1 MKKNLRNGPLM
12 PENKIRALL
21 RMTKLIFLMTVWLL
35 YASSAY
41 ALAQQR
47 ITMHLTDTPV
57 KEILNEFQRQT
68 GKIVIYSSD
77 KLGMSHEINADF
89 QNVDIEFFLN
99 AILKKCGMS
108 WQMEGDYVMIFPMS
122 KKELPQQQEK
132 EVTLTGSVMDREGNP
147 LPGVTVRIKGTN
159 IGVTTQTDGG
169 FVLKTVEMKG
179 MELVFTFVGMK
190 PREVKASYAS
200 PMKVVLEEEITEM
213 EEVVVNGY
221 FNRSQESYTGAQ
233 ITVKAEDLQK
243 VGALNVIE
251 ALNAFE
257 PSIRLNES
265 LAFGSDPNRIPD
277 ITVRGE
283 NGFDLR
289 ESTDDALTNPN
300 RPLYILD
307 GVEVSPTK
315 IYDMDMN
322 RVAQVSILKDASAT
336 ALYGS
341 RGANGVIVVTTV
353 RPRSGQIRVTAN
365 ANFNVSIPD
374 LRDYN
379 MMNAAEKLEYE
390 WNAYYRHY
398 ADPTSHEEESVKN
411 AKLVEYN
418 EKLQEMRRGV
428 NTYWLSQPL
437 QRSLNQRYNLSF
449 EGGDQHFR
457 YGLSLRYDKDKG
469 VMIGSGREKYGIDLI
484 FNYNIGENFFI
495 RNDVLIDNVKGTN
508 SPYGT
513 FANWV
518 RQNPYDRI
526 YDENGNFVTTLS
538 SGDQNPMI
546 DPSLSNFNFNT
557 YLSVQDNFNIDWQ
570 FLKSFRLQGRF
581 SYTKKTGSAEI
592 FKGPSS
598 AEFRSVKEPEKKG
611 SYEMSHSK
619 NDSFDGN
626 ITLSYFKNIDKSTVN
641 MGAGINMTQSISTSD
656 IFQTTGFAND
666 HIDFVGAATRFK
678 ENAVP
683 GGAYDKSRLVGF
695 FVNLNYGW
703 DSRYFLDVSYRTDG
717 SSKFGRDSRFAPFWS
732 VGVAWNVHKEKF
744 WAGNAKNA
752 LKIRASVG
760 TTGATNFSSSQALTL
775 YKYDFQKE
783 YNGYYG
789 VDLKGYGNPRLKWQS
804 TDNYNAGIDL
814 TVWHG
819 RITLNGDVY
828 YKKTRNLLSSVDIV
842 PSTGF
847 DSYVENVGQLK
858 NVGVEGRL
866 RVNIIDQAGDGWKWN
881 VALSAFHNKSK
892 ITRLSSMMERLNQA
906 TALDERKSES
916 PKVPRIYEVGRSLSA
931 LMLVESA
938 GIDPATGNELYI
950 KRDGTRTFEYD
961 GRDRVVVG
969 DIKPKVEGTVT
980 TTLTWKGFNLYMQF
994 RYEVGAKAYNE
1005 TLASKIEGI
1014 WYYYNADRRALYE
1027 RWKNPG
1033 DRAIFRRI
1041 DDSST
1046 PRQTTRLMFD
1056 NNVFSMESLSLA
1068 YTLPLKY
1075 ARMLHTER
1083 IKAQI
1088 STTDLF
1094 RLSTIKQERGTTYP
1108 FARTFTAGLSI
1119 TF

>member
-12 PENKIRALL
+12 PENKIKGVL
-21 RMTKLIFLMTVWLL
+21 RGTKLFFLITVWLL
-35 YASSAY
+35 YASSAF
-41 ALAQQR
+41 ALSQQR
-47 ITMHLTDTPV
+47 ITMNLAETPIKQV
-57 KEILNEFQRQT
+57 LNEFQRQT

-77 KLGMSHEINADF
+77 KLETSHKINAHF
-89 QNVDIEFFLN
+89 QNAELETFLN
-99 AILKKCGMS
+99 TVLAECGMS
-108 WQMEGDYVMIFPMS
+108 WRIEGDYVMIVPIS
-122 KKELPQQQEK
+122 KKELPQQQKK
-132 EVTLTGSVMDREGNP
+132 EVTLTGRVTDTDGNP
-147 LPGVTVRIKGTN
+147 LPGVTVIIKGTTV
-159 IGVTTQTDGG
+159 GVTTQADGK
-169 FVLKTVEMKG
+169 FVLKTVEMED
-179 MELVFTFVGMK
+179 MRLTFTFVGMK
-190 PREVKASYAS
+190 LKEIKASYTA
-200 PMKVVLEEEITEM
+200 PMNVVLEEDVKEI

-221 FNRSQESYTGAQ
+221 FNRSKESYTGAQ
-233 ITVKAEDLQK
+233 ITVKAEDMQK
-243 VGALNVIE
+243 VGALNVIQ
-251 ALNAFE
+251 ALNAFD

-265 LAFGSDPNRIPD
+265 LAFGSDPNRVPD

-322 RVAQVSILKDASAT
+322 RVDQVSILKDASAT

-341 RGANGVIVVTTV
+341 RGANGVIVVTTI
-353 RPRSGQIRVTAN
+353 RPKSGQIRVTAN

-379 MMNAAEKLEYE
+379 MMDAAEKLEYE
-390 WNAYYRHY
+390 WNAYYRYY
-398 ADPTSHEEESVKN
+398 ADPKN
-411 AKLVEYN
+411 TEDEAMKNSKLMEYN
-418 EKLQEMRRGV
+418 KKLEEVRRGV
-428 NTYWLSQPL
+428 NTYWLAQPL
-437 QRSLNQRYNLSF
+437 QRSLNQRYNLNF

-457 YGLSLRYDKDKG
+457 YGINLRYDTDKG
-469 VMIGSGREKYGIDLI
+469 VMIGSGREKYGIDLV
-484 FNYNIGENFFI
+484 FNYNLGENFFI
-495 RNDVLIDNVKGTN
+495 RNDVLVDNVKGTD
-508 SPYGT
+508 SPYGL
-513 FANWV
+513 FSNWV

-526 YDENGNFVTTLS
+526 YDEDGDFVTTLS

-546 DPSLSNFNFNT
+546 NSSLSNFDFTT
-557 YLSVQDNFNIDWQ
+557 YLSVQDNFNIDWL

-581 SYTKKTGSAEI
+581 SYTKRTGSSEI

-598 AEFRSVKEPEKKG
+598 SEFKSVKEPEKKG
-611 SYEMSHSK
+611 SYEMSHNKS
-619 NDSFDGN
+619 DSFDGN
-626 ITLSYFKNIDKSTVN
+626 VTLSYFKTIDKGTLN
-641 MGAGINMTQSISTSD
+641 LGAGVNMTQSTSTSD
-656 IFQTTGFAND
+656 IFQATGFAND

-683 GGAYDKSRLVGF
+683 GGTYDKSRLVGF

-717 SSKFGRDSRFAPFWS
+717 SSKFGRESRFAPFWS

-744 WAGNAKNA
+744 WTGDVKNA
-752 LKIRASVG
+752 FKIRASVG
-760 TTGATNFSSSQALTL
+760 TTGATNFSSSQALTI
-775 YKYDFQKE
+775 YKYDFKKE

-814 TVWHG
+814 TLWHG
-819 RITLNGDVY
+819 RITLNADAY

-847 DSYVENVGQLK
+847 NDYVENVGQLK
-858 NVGVEGRL
+858 NVGFEGRV
-866 RVNIIDQAGDGWKWN
+866 RVNIIDQPNDGWKWN
-881 VALSAFHNKSK
+881 VAFSAFHNKSK
-892 ITRLSSMMERLNQA
+892 ITRLSSMMERLNES
-906 TALDERKSES
+906 TAVDEKKSES
-916 PKVPRIYEVGRSLSA
+916 SKVPRIYEVGRSLSA

-969 DIKPKVEGTVT
+969 DIKPKVEGTVNS
-980 TTLTWKGFNLYMQF
+980 TLTWKGFNLYIQF

-1005 TLASKIEGI
+1005 TLASKIEGT

-1033 DRAIFRRI
+1033 DEVVFRRI
-1041 DDSST
+1041 DDTST

-1056 NNVFSMESLSLA
+1056 NNIFSMESLSLA
-1068 YTLPLKY
+1068 YTLPVKY

-1083 IKAQI
+1083 IRAQI

-1094 RLSTIKQERGTTYP
+1094 RLSTIKQERGTDYP

>member
-21 RMTKLIFLMTVWLL
+21 RVTKLTFLMTVWLL

-41 ALAQQR
+41 AWSQQR
-47 ITMHLTDTPV
+47 ITMHLMDTPV

-77 KLGMSHEINADF
+77 KLEISHKIDADF
-89 QNVDIEFFLN
+89 QEAGIETFLN
-99 AILKKCGMS
+99 AVLKECRMS
-108 WQMEGDYVMIFPMS
+108 WQIEGDYVMIVPMG
-122 KKELPQQQEK
+122 KKGLPQQQKK
-132 EVTLTGSVMDREGNP
+132 EVTVTGSVTDTDGNP

-159 IGVTTQTDGG
+159 IGVTTRTDGE
-169 FVLKTVEMKG
+169 FVLKTVEMEG
-179 MELVFTFVGMK
+179 MQLIFTFVGMK
-190 PREVKASYAS
+190 SREMKASYVS
-200 PMKVVLEEEITEM
+200 PMKVVLEEEVTEI

-221 FNRSQESYTGAQ
+221 FNRSKESYTGAQ

-251 ALNAFE
+251 ALSAFE
-257 PSIRLNES
+257 PSIHLNES
-265 LAFGSDPNRIPD
+265 LAFGSDPNRVPD

-341 RGANGVIVVTTV
+341 RGANGVIVVTTI
-353 RPRSGQIRVTAN
+353 RPKSGQIRVTAN

-390 WNAYYRHY
+390 WNAYYRYY
-398 ADPTSHEEESVKN
+398 ADPANHEEEAVKN

-418 EKLQEMRRGV
+418 KKLQEVRRGV

-437 QRSLNQRYNLSF
+437 QRSLNQRYNLNF

-457 YGLSLRYDKDKG
+457 YGISLRYDKDKG
-469 VMIGSGREKYGIDLI
+469 VLIGSGREKYGIDLV

-526 YDENGNFVTTLS
+526 YDENGDFVTTLS

-546 DPSLSNFNFNT
+546 DPSLSNFNFAT
-557 YLSVQDNFNIDWQ
+557 YLSIQDNFNIDWQ

-581 SYTKKTGSAEI
+581 SYTKKTGSGEI
-592 FKGPSS
+592 FKGPGS

-611 SYEMSHSK
+611 SYEMSHNKS
-619 NDSFDGN
+619 DSFDGN
-626 ITLSYFKNIDKSTVN
+626 VTLSYFKTIDKGTLN
-641 MGAGINMTQSISTSD
+641 LGAGVNMTQSVSTSD
-656 IFQTTGFAND
+656 IFQTTGFASD
-666 HIDFVGAATRFK
+666 HIDFIGAATRFK

-683 GGAYDKSRLVGF
+683 GGTYDKSRLVGF

-732 VGVAWNVHKEKF
+732 VGMAWNVHKEKF
-744 WAGNAKNA
+744 WAGDAKNA

-892 ITRLSSMMERLNQA
+892 ITRLSSMMERLNEA
-906 TALDERKSES
+906 TALDERKSGS

-969 DIKPKVEGTVT
+969 DIKPKIEGTVN

-1005 TLASKIEGI
+1005 TLASKIEGT

-1041 DDSST
+1041 DDISA

-1068 YTLPLKY
+1068 YTLPVKY
-1075 ARMLHTER
+1075 AKMLHTER

-1088 STTDLF
+1088 STTDIF